1 MGDKL
6 FGIIPRKT
14 LNEPDFATGRILNDK
29 FLNELY
35 SDEIS
40 EIRKIAGEYQSES
53 DVIVEIGAAGGNT
66 KSIWPEVITTDV
78 RASIG
83 VDKVMSA
90 EEITFAD
97 SSIKTLFGLDA
108 LHHVRDPERHFE
120 ELSRTLKVGGKAIY
134 IEPNWNLFSR
144 FCFAFLLKYL
154 HPEPYDVKKQSWIL
168 NNPDPM
174 MGNQAQAFNIFVRDS
189 VKFRDYFP
197 NLKIEVH
204 KPIKGLAFLLSGGV
218 HTRLPIPS
226 TVILLIYRLENKSKT
241 WLKIFGLGRVIS
253 LTKLR

>member
-40 EIRKIAGEYQSES
+40 EIKEIAGEYDPVS

-66 KSIWPEVITTDV
+66 KSIWPEAITTDV
-78 RASIG
+78 RQSIG

-90 EEITFAD
+90 EKITFAD

-120 ELSRTLKVGGKAIY
+120 ELNRTLAIGGKAIY
-134 IEPNWNLFSR
+134 IEPNWNFFSR
-144 FCFAFLLKYL
+144 LCFAFLLKYL
-154 HPEPYDVKKQSWIL
+154 HPEPYDVKKQGWVL
-168 NNPDPM
+168 DNPDPM
-174 MGNQAQAFNIFVRDS
+174 MGNQSQAFNIFVRDA
-189 VKFRDYFP
+189 VKFNNLFP
-197 NLKIEVH
+197 NLKVEVH
-204 KPIKGLAFLLSGGV
+204 KPIKGLSFLLSGGV

-226 TVILLIYRLENKSKT
+226 AVILQIYRLENKSNA
-241 WLKIFGLGRVIS
+241 WLKIFGLGRIIS
-253 LTKLR
+253 LTKLS